1 MSRVPP
7 CPAYKPKSQACQ
19 MKLASNWWT
28 TAHPSCDLTHL
39 NTFSWPRFRLCSSL
53 VDHFP
58 VEVLS
63 QLLSPLL
70 SPAYRCTS
78 AFRGVSLPDVVSLEQ
93 ALALGPAQRRGFLA
107 NLAQSFIDATSEK
120 MTAAGR
126 AATFAQATCR
136 SCRDFMSF
144 GSFYIYFIIYIYI
157 YILIYIYTYNIIYI
171 YIYIMYTM
179 CVCTY
184 IS

>member
-1 MSRVPP
+1 MSRLQTKISSLPDEIGIKYHQIGGRLPTPVVT
-7 CPAYKPKSQACQ
+7 
-19 MKLASNWWT
+19 N
-28 TAHPSCDLTHL
+28 H
-39 NTFSWPRFRLCSSL
+39 TFSWPRFRLCSSL

-58 VEVLS
+58 VEVLA

-136 SCRDFMSF
+136 MLQRF
-144 GSFYIYFIIYIYI
+144 
-157 YILIYIYTYNIIYI
+157 
-171 YIYIMYTM
+171 
-179 CVCTY
+179 
-184 IS
+184 